1 MDSCFCGRSSGIG
14 CLIEPF
20 QYTKRTE
27 NIKKFIEELNLF
39 EFDVSALEK
48 DVFFEIVYVSSSVLE
63 K

>member
-48 DVFFEIVYVSSSVLE
+48 DVFF
-63 K
+63 